1 MLLIKKYKE
10 VIWLMR
16 IGKYLSTLTKPELEE
31 IEKKANFSDEE
42 KTIYYMLSKGKSLT
56 EISINN
62 QISLSTLKRRINNI
76 KLKVGKINEN
86 NNHSK

>member
-16 IGKYLSTLTKPELEE
+16 IGKYLSSLTKPELEE
-31 IEKKANFSDEE
+31 IENKANFSDEE
-42 KTIYYMLSKGKSLT
+42 KLIYYMLSKKKSLT

-62 QISLSTLKRRINNI
+62 QISISTLKRRINSI
-76 KLKVGKINEN
+76 KWKVGKINEN
-86 NNHSK
+86 DNNSK

>member
-1 MLLIKKYKE
+1 
-10 VIWLMR
+10 MR

-31 IEKKANFSDEE
+31 IENKANFSDEE
-42 KTIYYMLSKGKSLT
+42 KTIYYMLSKKKSLT

>member
-31 IEKKANFSDEE
+31 IENKANFSDEE

-76 KLKVGKINEN
+76 KWKVGKINEN

>member
-1 MLLIKKYKE
+1 
-10 VIWLMR
+10 MR

-31 IEKKANFSDEE
+31 IENKANFSDEE
-42 KTIYYMLSKGKSLT
+42 KTIYYMLSKKKSLT

-62 QISLSTLKRRINNI
+62 QISLSTLKRRINDI
-76 KLKVGKINEN
+76 KWKVGKIYEN

>member
-31 IEKKANFSDEE
+31 IENKANFSDEE
-42 KTIYYMLSKGKSLT
+42 KTIYYMLSKKKSLT

-76 KLKVGKINEN
+76 KWKVGKINEN

>member
-1 MLLIKKYKE
+1 
-10 VIWLMR
+10 MR

>member
-1 MLLIKKYKE
+1 
-10 VIWLMR
+10 MR

-31 IEKKANFSDEE
+31 IENKANFSDEE
-42 KTIYYMLSKGKSLT
+42 KIIYYMLSKKKSLT

-76 KLKVGKINEN
+76 KWKVDKIYEN
-86 NNHSK
+86 NNYSK

>member
-31 IEKKANFSDEE
+31 IENKANFSDEE

-62 QISLSTLKRRINNI
+62 QISLSSLKRRINNI
-76 KLKVGKINEN
+76 KWKVGKINEN

>member
-31 IEKKANFSDEE
+31 IENKANFSDEE
-42 KTIYYMLSKGKSLT
+42 KTIYYMLSKKKSLT

-62 QISLSTLKRRINNI
+62 QISISTLKRRINSI
-76 KLKVGKINEN
+76 KWKVGKIYEN